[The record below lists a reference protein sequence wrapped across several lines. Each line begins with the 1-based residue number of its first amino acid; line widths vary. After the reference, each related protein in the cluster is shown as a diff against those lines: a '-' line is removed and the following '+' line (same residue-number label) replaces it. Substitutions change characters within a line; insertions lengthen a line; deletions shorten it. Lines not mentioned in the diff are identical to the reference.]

1 MNPLV
6 TQAFADIRR
15 GFMLLL
21 RNANDAAE
29 LVPQLSQI
37 EFMLTHHFKR
47 LGLDVDRLAA
57 FTAIMTRRGYQREN
71 AELVAVFIKDM
82 VMFKDVAFRQWQNN
96 GYIKT
101 ASGLEVGTFYQGSL
115 KEIMQ
120 NIATGLKQQK
130 AVVFRRYAHN
140 NHLLAQI
147 VRSPEKFVPKVM
159 LDLPVT
165 EPIKKVRVL
174 MEEGSTS
181 TTSITDAT
189 INVFVHLGIR
199 TGGEVRALGTGPWI
213 LPVTID
219 SKVVKFAKKAVDEAA
234 DGADD
239 IPIQP
244 IRQPL
249 RGYKTRMQ
257 QFQEFVADRFLTM
270 GNILA
275 EINAMRPPVSAAEK
289 REFLEQLIPA
299 MFNHQVF
306 TTKDFVD
313 HGGSIQA
320 YYAKHLKHLIDDFGA
335 VQYEAH
341 KNMRDSDYD
350 LCIEILSRHID
361 KHFGGGE
368 FINRHSD
375 MNYWSGFSEP

>member
-21 RNANDAAE
+21 RNADDVVT
-29 LVPQLSQI
+29 LVPQLGQI

-57 FTAIMTRRGYQREN
+57 FTAIMRRKGYQREN
-71 AELVAVFIKDM
+71 AELVAVFIRDM
-82 VMFKDVAFRQWQNN
+82 MLFKDVAFRQWQNN

-101 ASGLEVGTFYQGSL
+101 ASGLEVGTFYQGAL

-120 NIATGLKQQK
+120 NIATGLKREQ

-147 VRSPEKFVPKVM
+147 VRAPENFVPKAM

-199 TGGEVRALGTGPWI
+199 TRGAIMPLGSGPWK

-219 SKVVKFAKKAVDEAA
+219 SKVVKFAKEALDEAA
-234 DGADD
+234 ERADD
-239 IPIQP
+239 LPISP
-244 IRQPL
+244 IRTPL
-249 RGYKTRMQ
+249 QGYKTRMQ

-275 EINAMRPPVSAAEK
+275 EVNAIRPPVTAAEK

-341 KNMRDSDYD
+341 KNMRDGDYD
-350 LCIEILSRHID
+350 LCLEILSGHID

-368 FINRHSD
+368 FINRHSE
-375 MNYWSGFSEP
+375 MRYWSGFAEP